1 MTEKRLLSF
10 IITEG
15 VLAVI
20 LGLCLLI
27 LPKMTMLTFG
37 FILSITFIIYGGYR
51 IISSVLTRNYSMY
64 FMLNFFAGV
73 ILLLSGG
80 ILFFAPVVDVMLISS
95 ALGVYFILTSLSVS
109 AFGIRGS
116 GIIEGQKLLFI
127 LSSFEIIWSL
137 IVITTLSSSALWLA
151 GIIAG
156 FDFIFSGIAFINVYF
171 LTNNKAI

>member
-27 LPKMTMLTFG
+27 LPKITMLTFG

-151 GIIAG
+151 GIIAN
-156 FDFIFSGIAFINVYF
+156 SHT
-171 LTNNKAI
+171 LKALRK

>member
-1 MTEKRLLSF
+1 
-10 IITEG
+10 
-15 VLAVI
+15 
-20 LGLCLLI
+20 
-27 LPKMTMLTFG
+27 
-37 FILSITFIIYGGYR
+37 
-51 IISSVLTRNYSMY
+51 
-64 FMLNFFAGV
+64 MLNFFAGV